1 VSKRDELLKALKKLK
16 ELNLSELKFLEKE
29 NLDLKDMEHFRD
41 KKIKFKNLIDSL
53 LKTIELN
60 EEKDMVISQLK
71 ELLELEEKIGK
82 TYKLRLQDIQNGLIH
97 INTERKLR
105 ETYGKG
111 GMSFLMD
118 EEKNLK

>member
-1 VSKRDELLKALKKLK
+1 MSKRDELLKALKKLK

-60 EEKDMVISQLK
+60 DKTEVAEHEVVSTGSAVIDEASG
-71 ELLELEEKIGK
+71 IGGIA
-82 TYKLRLQDIQNGLIH
+82 TGRCYMI
-97 INTERKLR
+97 
-105 ETYGKG
+105 YG
-111 GMSFLMD
+111 
-118 EEKNLK
+118 

>member
-1 VSKRDELLKALKKLK
+1 MSKRDELLKALKKLK

-53 LKTIELN
+53 LKTTELE

-71 ELLELEEKIGK
+71 ELLELEDKIGK
-82 TYKLRLQDIQNGLIH
+82 TYKLRLQEIQSGLIH

-111 GMSFLMD
+111 GMNFLSIED
-118 EEKNLK
+118 KNLK